1 MTKLV
6 YLRRLPE
13 KQCGEWADACEN
25 AGRGANDIF
34 VTEDTL
40 KSIYVFPELGNA
52 LWVKE
57 AFEKITGEVNQ
68 TPVSEHDVIIRPSH
82 YDMMGSNTI
91 EILAAALT
99 LDEWRG
105 FCLGNTLKYRIRAGK
120 KDDLQQD
127 IDKANNY
134 ERLYEKHKHLCRKD
148 KEKSEE

>member
-13 KQCGEWADACEN
+13 KQFGAWVAACEN

-34 VTEDTL
+34 VTEDTY
-40 KSIYVFPELGNA
+40 KCIYVFPELGNA

-82 YDMMGSNTI
+82 YEMMGENTI
-91 EILAAALT
+91 EILAAAMT
-99 LDEWRG
+99 EAEWRG
-105 FCLGNTLKYRIRAGK
+105 FCLGNALKYRIRAGK

-134 ERLYEKHKHLCRKD
+134 ERLYEEHKHLCKKGKKKP
-148 KEKSEE
+148 KE

>member
-13 KQCGEWADACEN
+13 KQCGEWVDACEN

-57 AFEKITGEVNQ
+57 AFEVITGEANQ
-68 TPVSEHDVIIRPSH
+68 TPVIEHDAIIRPSH
-82 YDMMGSNTI
+82 YDMMGANTI

-99 LDEWRG
+99 EAEWRG

-134 ERLYEKHKHLCRKD
+134 EQLYEKHKHLCRKD
-148 KEKSEE
+148 KNKSEE

>member
-6 YLRRLPE
+6 YLRRLLE
-13 KQCGEWADACEN
+13 KQCSEWADACEN

-34 VTEDTL
+34 VTEDTHEYV
-40 KSIYVFPELGNA
+40 YVFPELGNA

-82 YDMMGSNTI
+82 YEMMGENTI
-91 EILAAALT
+91 EILAAAMT
-99 LDEWRG
+99 KREWRG
-105 FCLGNTLKYRIRAGK
+105 FCLGNALKYRIRAGK

-134 ERLYEKHKHLCRKD
+134 ERLYEEHKHLCKKGTKKP
-148 KEKSEE
+148 KE